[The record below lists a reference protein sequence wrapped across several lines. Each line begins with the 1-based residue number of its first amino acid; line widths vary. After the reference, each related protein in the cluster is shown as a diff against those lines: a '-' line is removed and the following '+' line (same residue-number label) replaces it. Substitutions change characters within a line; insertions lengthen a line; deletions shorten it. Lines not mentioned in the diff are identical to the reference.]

1 MGQMEFAGVPTGK
14 NGKTVLPGEHS
25 FRFRLFSRINF
36 V

>member
-1 MGQMEFAGVPTGK
+1 MEFAGVPVA
-14 NGKTVLPGEHS
+14 KTENRFAGEHS